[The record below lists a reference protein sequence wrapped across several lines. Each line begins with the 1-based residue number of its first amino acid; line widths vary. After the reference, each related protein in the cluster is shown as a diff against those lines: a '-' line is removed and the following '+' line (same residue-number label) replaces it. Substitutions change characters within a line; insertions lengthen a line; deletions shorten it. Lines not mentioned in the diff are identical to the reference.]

1 MDLILEKTIGSILES
16 KNYSYSKEFLDQL
29 TELSLQFIQ
38 DLAADLSTY
47 TRIQRRHQPSLSD
60 IKLLLKIKHIRNDD
74 LIKEIDKSANFP
86 YSQELEK
93 FLQLQSKQSVEQQED
108 DDQARA
114 FFEQSSIMQ
123 LLPKLNNA
131 KPKYIPSYLP
141 DLPPDYTY
149 QSTPE
154 YNEPLTDLKEL
165 RVKLV
170 QESRMTEDSL
180 YKLIENDEIEWRK
193 KFEDELKTMEDE
205 VEGAKPI
212 VAQDEEDD
220 KNKHPE
226 NELKKEIP
234 SEESNKNQKPEVMN
248 GESKEVAKQLELK
261 DATTQSEFKEDS
273 KFDIVAYAQKRKQLA
288 IKKKKK
294 LEDHY
299 KAREND
305 IYMKAELYYSPYATK
320 KPTADVNK
328 YFQDIISDGFKEVI
342 VSVRKAE
349 IAKQAKI
356 KQMRE
361 EQERR
366 EKELQQKNEITF
378 NFPALNH
385 SDSDDSDNEDNIVID
400 KKEELNFDVPENPQ
414 ESKPAL
420 VVVHNGDILHSQ
432 QQQQPEQEKQE
443 QHQVLSIPPVA
454 NPDTKNSENQEQSQK
469 SSPGMDINL
478 EDELNAHFGTMSP
491 ATVVIPTQEVSDIS
505 SEEDGSDEEMEIIA

>member
-38 DLAADLSTY
+38 DLTADLSTY

-60 IKLLLKIKHIRNDD
+60 IKLLLKLKNIRNDD
-74 LIKEIDKSANFP
+74 LIKEIDKSVNFP

-93 FLQLQSKQSVEQQED
+93 FLQLQSKQSVEQEDD

-154 YNEPLTDLKEL
+154 YNQPLTDLKEL

-205 VEGAKPI
+205 AGVSKPL
-212 VAQDEEDD
+212 VAQDEEDKD
-220 KNKHPE
+220 KHLE
-226 NELKKEIP
+226 NEVKKDIP
-234 SEESNKNQKPEVMN
+234 SGETNKNQQPEVLN
-248 GESKEVAKQLELK
+248 GESKEAATQLEIK
-261 DATTQSEFKEDS
+261 DVTTQSEIKEDS

-342 VSVRKAE
+342 ASVRKAE

-356 KQMRE
+356 KQLRE

-385 SDSDDSDNEDNIVID
+385 SDSDDSDNEDNIEID
-400 KKEELNFDVPENPQ
+400 KKEELNFDVPENLQ
-414 ESKPAL
+414 ESKAAL
-420 VVVHNGDILHSQ
+420 VVVHNGDVLHSQ
-432 QQQQPEQEKQE
+432 QQPQQEKQG
-443 QHQVLSIPPVA
+443 QQQMLSVLPVA
-454 NPDTKNSENQEQSQK
+454 NPDTKISEKQEQPQNR
-469 SSPGMDINL
+469 SPGTDINL
-478 EDELNAHFGTMSP
+478 EDELNVHFGTMSP
-491 ATVVIPTQEVSDIS
+491 VPMAITAEEVSDIS